1 MSNGLVGIDCRCPRV
16 RILRMK
22 TVFEAA
28 TEELS
33 AQREVVVAT
42 VVRTSGSTPQKPGA
56 KLLVRRD
63 GSGVGT
69 LGGGCVEGDIW
80 FAAQELLKRGG
91 GAELRDYELNE
102 DLAAQDG
109 LVCGGTMYFL
119 IDPIRERDPYD
130 RFARQT
136 VDAYNG
142 GPPVAIAS
150 VVETSNAEVA
160 PVGTKMLIREDGSH
174 EGSISCADTTARV
187 VAEARGL
194 MALGKNAYIDL
205 DESLRCYIEAY
216 TTPPTMVLIGG
227 GHVSKAIAPIARS
240 VGFRLFV
247 FDDREEFANSNRFP
261 EADEVAVGD
270 YRDGYDELP
279 INTNSFIVIATR
291 GHQFDDA
298 ALSGALQTPASY
310 IGLLGSRRKT
320 ILIFEE
326 MLARG
331 YTADELR
338 RVNAPIGLDLGGRT
352 PEEIALSVVSEIVA
366 FRLGGNGGSMKLS
379 ESLLEKAMAR
389 ADRSRKAVAA

>member
-1 MSNGLVGIDCRCPRV
+1 MEP
-16 RILRMK
+16 
-22 TVFEAA
+22 VFKAA
-28 TEELS
+28 KDELD
-33 AQREVVVAT
+33 ANRDIVVAT

-91 GAELRDYELNE
+91 DAEMRDYELNE

-119 IDPIRERDPYD
+119 IDPIREPQPFRD
-130 RFARQT
+130 FAKLT

-142 GPPVAIAS
+142 GPPVAIVN
-150 VVETSNAEVA
+150 VVDTGDPERT
-160 PVGTKMLIREDGSH
+160 PVGAKMLVREDGSH
-174 EGSISCADTTARV
+174 EGNIGTARETSTLV
-187 VAEARGL
+187 SRARQL
-194 MALGKNAYIDL
+194 MAMGKNDYFRFDNGL
-205 DESLRCYIEAY
+205 HCYIEAY

-227 GHVSKAIAPIARS
+227 GHVSKAIAPVAKS

-247 FDDREEFANSNRFP
+247 FDDREEFANFDRFP
-261 EADEVAVGD
+261 EADRVAVGD
-270 YRDGYDELP
+270 YRDGYEALP

-298 ALSGALQTPASY
+298 ALTGALRTPASY
-310 IGLLGSRRKT
+310 VGLLGSKRKT
-320 ILIFEE
+320 ILIFEDL
-326 MLARG
+326 LATG
-331 YTADELR
+331 FSADELR

-366 FRLGGNGGSMKLS
+366 FRLGGNGGSLKLS
-379 ESLLEKAMAR
+379 ESLLDKAIRR
-389 ADRSRKAVAA
+389 AERNKSAVPA